1 MSSKIDFKRVNNDK
15 IDAYKVTCQH
25 CGSKYVKKLT
35 GLESEL
41 ECNKCNKEMNTKF
54 DFSNKKLILF

>member
-1 MSSKIDFKRVNNDK
+1 ME
-15 IDAYKVTCQH
+15 AYKVTCQH

-35 GLESEL
+35 GFEYEL

-54 DFSNKKLILF
+54 DFSNKKLVLF